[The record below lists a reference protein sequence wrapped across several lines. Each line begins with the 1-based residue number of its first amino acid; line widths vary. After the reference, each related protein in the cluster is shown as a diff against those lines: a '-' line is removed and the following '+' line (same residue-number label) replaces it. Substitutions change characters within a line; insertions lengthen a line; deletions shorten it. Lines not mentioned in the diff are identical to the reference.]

1 MRLSNARV
9 PLKRQWMNPPSAAKI
24 ATPAIQPPAKLWSLP
39 LNQTMPVMA
48 EPNTVITMA
57 NGGQCSCSILT

>member
-1 MRLSNARV
+1 
-9 PLKRQWMNPPSAAKI
+9 MNPPSAAKI